1 MIMEKLQPVFSFKV
15 SKANSV
21 GMEKSRGFNELRIL
35 IRSQNAPSARGTLV
49 LGLGFNATEIK

>member
-1 MIMEKLQPVFSFKV
+1 MFSFKV